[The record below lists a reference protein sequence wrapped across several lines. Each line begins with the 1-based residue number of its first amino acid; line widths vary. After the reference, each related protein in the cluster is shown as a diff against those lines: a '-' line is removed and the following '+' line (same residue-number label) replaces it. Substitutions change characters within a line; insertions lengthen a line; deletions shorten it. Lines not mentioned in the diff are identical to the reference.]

1 MIDVDLVG
9 VFYLWFVELR
19 RDSTVHH
26 TIFFDSCTV
35 PATIVY
41 TLCRDNIS
49 LSLEYQ
55 EGSSLK
61 SHHLAPTHLS
71 HARTQPHVSGSS
83 RLSQEC
89 YRKKRSQRW
98 CSDERT
104 CAIRDDGTWAHV
116 VEKLTLMSMV
126 ALTLS
131 HICSETESDSHFYL
145 LLQFFVSDIFGEAES
160 YSHFY
165 TKQVSGRSPRGRF
178 AAPTPP

>member
-1 MIDVDLVG
+1 M
-9 VFYLWFVELR
+9 FYLWFVELR
-19 RDSTVHH
+19 RDSTVNH

-41 TLCRDNIS
+41 TLCRDIETTS
-49 LSLEYQ
+49 LSP
-55 EGSSLK
+55 SSIK
-61 SHHLAPTHLS
+61 RDHLS
-71 HARTQPHVSGSS
+71 RVITWPQRIYHTHTQPHVSGSS

-131 HICSETESDSHFYL
+131 HISSETESDSHFYL